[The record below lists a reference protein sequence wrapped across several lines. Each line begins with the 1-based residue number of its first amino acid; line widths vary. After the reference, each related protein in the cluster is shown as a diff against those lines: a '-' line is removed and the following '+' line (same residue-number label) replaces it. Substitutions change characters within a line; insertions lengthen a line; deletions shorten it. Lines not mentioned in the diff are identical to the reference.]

1 MRVRASKNGI
11 SVHAIAGTDVVM
23 FAFDATKAA
32 RKGLLGFAIHRMEEG
47 VPDKRGQSPT
57 NA

>member
-11 SVHAIAGTDVVM
+11 SVHAIAGTDGVM

-47 VPDKRGQSPT
+47 VPDK
-57 NA
+57 